1 MKINLADY
9 LPITD
14 KEIDE
19 FEQYVKHPNEKPS
32 EEKFQKLMAELKRQ
46 VKTDGKR

>member
-1 MKINLADY
+1 MKINLANY
-9 LPITD
+9 LPVTD

-19 FEQYVKHPNEKPS
+19 FEQYVKHPTEKPS
-32 EEKFQKLMAELKRQ
+32 EEKFQKLMTKLKKK